1 MKKIYNA
8 PQSTC
13 IRLYIE
19 NDLAN
24 LVLMSGGDSPTLT
37 TEDEILSNKKE
48 NPIWGESKSGMW
60 DNMK

>member
-8 PQSTC
+8 PQSTR
-13 IRLYIE
+13 IRLYAE

-24 LVLMSGGDSPTLT
+24 LVLMSGGDAPTLT
-37 TEDEILSNKKE
+37 TEDDILSNKKD

-60 DNMK
+60 DNMN

>member
-1 MKKIYNA
+1 MKKTYNA

-13 IRLYIE
+13 IRLYAE
-19 NDLAN
+19 NDMAN
-24 LVLMSGGDSPTLT
+24 LVLMSGGNAPTLSS
-37 TEDEILSNKKE
+37 EDEILSNKKE

>member
-13 IRLYIE
+13 IRLYAE

-24 LVLMSGGDSPTLT
+24 LVLMSGGDAPTLT
-37 TEDEILSNKKE
+37 TEDDILSNKKD

-60 DNMK
+60 DNMN

>member
-1 MKKIYNA
+1 MKKTYNA

-13 IRLYIE
+13 IRLYAE
-19 NDLAN
+19 NDMAN
-24 LVLMSGGDSPTLT
+24 LVLMSGDGTPTLT

>member
-24 LVLMSGGDSPTLT
+24 LVLMSGGDAPTLT
-37 TEDEILSNKKE
+37 TEDDILSNKKE

>member
-24 LVLMSGGDSPTLT
+24 LVLMSGGDAPTL